1 MTWARSRMRGAGA
14 SLLAACLLLAAAPT
28 LSAQQLGTPVVEV
41 PHSAILTLETDRLFA
56 GSAFGKRVASE
67 IEAESAVL
75 SAENRKM
82 EAELSAE
89 EKQLTERRQT
99 MEPVAFRALA
109 DAFDQKVQNI
119 RRTQD
124 AKARALS
131 QKADKSRGSFLRA
144 ARPVLET
151 LMVEAGAS
159 VILER
164 SSVFLS
170 ANASDVTDEA
180 IARID
185 AAIGDGAKLGDAATD
200 PSDQ

>member
-1 MTWARSRMRGAGA
+1 MIRARSRMTGAGA
-14 SLLAACLLLAAAPT
+14 GLLAACLLLAAAPT
-28 LSAQQLGTPVVEV
+28 LSAQQLGTPVVQV

-56 GSAFGKRVASE
+56 GSAFGKRIASE

-82 EAELSAE
+82 EAELTAE
-89 EKQLTERRQT
+89 EKKLTEQRQT
-99 MEPVAFRALA
+99 MQPIAFRALA

-124 AKARALS
+124 AKARALN
-131 QKADKSRGSFLRA
+131 QKADKARGTFLRA
-144 ARPVLET
+144 ARPVLEA
-151 LMVEAGAS
+151 LMTEAGAS

-180 IARID
+180 IIRID
-185 AAIGDGAKLGDAATD
+185 ATIGDGANLGDASTD
-200 PSDQ
+200 APDQ